1 MAAPQAAPAPVQAAL
16 TTSSGGAMPI
26 TLPGSTPGTSVVA
39 YPKPGETA
47 EEQARDRYDCYQ
59 FAVAQTGFDP
69 MRTYGIPANQL
80 ADRQANYSRAQAAC
94 FGGRGYTV
102 R

>member
-1 MAAPQAAPAPVQAAL
+1 
-16 TTSSGGAMPI
+16 MPI
-26 TLPGSTPGTSVVA
+26 TLPGSAPGTSVVA
-39 YPKPGETA
+39 YPKAGETA

-94 FGGRGYTV
+94 FAGRGYTV